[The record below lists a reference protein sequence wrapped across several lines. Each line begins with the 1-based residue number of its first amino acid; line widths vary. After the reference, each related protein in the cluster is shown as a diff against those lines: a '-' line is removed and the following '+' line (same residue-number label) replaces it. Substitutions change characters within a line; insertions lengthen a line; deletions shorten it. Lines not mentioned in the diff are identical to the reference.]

1 MVDSK
6 LMPKDYLPQCLEKLK
21 DEILCENHNG
31 ASLEDVRKD
40 ISLNYD
46 EVSYLLMIMSWVR
59 DDG

>member
-1 MVDSK
+1 MINSK

-46 EVSYLLMIMSWVR
+46 EVSYLLMIISWVR
-59 DDG
+59 DNG